1 MTRPVVCEA
10 GSAVVDI
17 NDSAFDKAVFLNQGL
32 HDEIVG
38 VGVKAHVAGEGFC
51 IVCGALEKPVRL
63 SVAG

>member
-1 MTRPVVCEA
+1 MVGKA
-10 GSAVVDI
+10 GRAVGDA
-17 NDSAFDKAVFLNQGL
+17 DGAAGGEAVFLDERL

-38 VGVKAHVAGEGFC
+38 VGVKAHVVGDGFC

>member
-1 MTRPVVCEA
+1 MVDKA
-10 GSAVVDI
+10 GRAVGDV

-38 VGVKAHVAGEGFC
+38 VGVKAHVAGDGFC